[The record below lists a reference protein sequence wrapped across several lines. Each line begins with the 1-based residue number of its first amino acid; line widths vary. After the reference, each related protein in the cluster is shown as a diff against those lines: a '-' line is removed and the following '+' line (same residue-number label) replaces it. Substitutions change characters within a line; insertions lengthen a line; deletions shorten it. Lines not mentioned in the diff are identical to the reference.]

1 MEQAFNEISRTPLL
15 DDKYQANER
24 MLLFS
29 RAVAEARKNGFR
41 NIRTHYSANEIKL
54 TQDYS
59 FHNWLFDKEFPA
71 ESRSLFYDML
81 VQPFLI
87 EGDEKIEEK
96 FIDATYFFE
105 DLENQIPKQEC
116 LGLTSAYLSEIPA
129 ISFQSNPAW
138 LKNKVGIII
147 EKGADIST
155 EEVHHI
161 FSKECFSQNSLAD
174 FVESIST
181 LELFET
187 NVNPDDKHFH
197 FTIHHG
203 QQELTEL
210 WNRIKNSP
218 FVIEG
223 MSIEWGGNSFFKKPQ
238 RDGKID
244 IVHLK
249 SDRRYAMQ
257 VQTTGRNLR
266 ETIEI
271 ANRLSEQYG

>member
-1 MEQAFNEISRTPLL
+1 MELAFNEISRTPLL

-181 LELFET
+181 LDLFKT

-197 FTIHHG
+197 FTTHHG

-210 WNRIKNSP
+210 WNRIKKSP

-223 MSIEWGGNSFFKKPQ
+223 MSIEWGGNSFFKNPQ
-238 RDGKID
+238 KDGKID

-249 SDRRYAMQ
+249 SDRRYAIQ
-257 VQTTGRNLR
+257 VQTTGRNLK